1 MINIQVHG
9 TLCTF
14 PVLVMCPLCPGCT
27 YVCPV
32 PQGLWRAPASAYVPS
47 WLQAVT
53 IPRLLP
59 RTAQLRFMHL
69 KKVHKIV
76 SSQKQEG
83 LLGISRGKEIETP
96 VSSPL
101 ELTSSDA
108 GPPPLVVSRQVIS
121 LLPSLWQF
129 IKTKPSHLLALVLL
143 LPPPTAILPEPVADA
158 DEKQNMENIYKKNP
172 PNKPEPRD

>member
-1 MINIQVHG
+1 MSALPFSTIIA
-9 TLCTF
+9 F
-14 PVLVMCPLCPGCT
+14 PFRKYLYAQKKKKT
-27 YVCPV
+27 
-32 PQGLWRAPASAYVPS
+32 S
-47 WLQAVT
+47 
-53 IPRLLP
+53 

-121 LLPSLWQF
+121 LLPSLW
-129 IKTKPSHLLALVLL
+129 
-143 LPPPTAILPEPVADA
+143 
-158 DEKQNMENIYKKNP
+158 
-172 PNKPEPRD
+172 